1 MIFLDNETNAHSI
14 RLLHVLRTT
23 DERSAQFSYRVDVEL
38 RYRRRREFC
47 LRALLESAVRDNPME
62 IAEEFHSIDERS
74 IWRGSIVIDQEQFE
88 RGSNPKFRTH
98 NQALR
103 RIFSPFAVDREAPNS
118 DCFVLEPLAIERLH

>member
-1 MIFLDNETNAHSI
+1 MSDQRNSRIESMSSYA
-14 RLLHVLRTT
+14 T
-23 DERSAQFSYRVDVEL
+23 DGVESSVWEL
-38 RYRRRREFC
+38 C
-47 LRALLESAVRDNPME
+47 WKALLESAVRDNPME